1 MFFFRY
7 PFLKR
12 KHTRLSDSGDF
23 IPNLTPW
30 RKCFH
35 RLKIDRNCCGN
46 WGTDGSLTRL
56 FLVVFFLWFAFCQ
69 GKPDCLGKS
78 GVASVWFIFYCA
90 VLSDEQPGWSF
101 SLAKWR
107 ANAKGGEGG
116 SAPSSLEMANFLL
129 DDDKLNAFLVN
140 WQHAGFLENGA
151 WKLECISYWQWGYAS
166 QLCYFTRGYDPPGGW
181 WTFFACSD
189 SQKIDGKEKSWNWR
203 SVQESNAMFWMSNKI
218 WSDMEIYF
226 DYNFAFEKRWK
237 ALVILHV
244 YHVCWSFF

>member
-1 MFFFRY
+1 M
-7 PFLKR
+7 R
-12 KHTRLSDSGDF
+12 KEVRVVQHQAVWKWQTSF
-23 IPNLTPW
+23 WMMINLM
-30 RKCFH
+30 
-35 RLKIDRNCCGN
+35 
-46 WGTDGSLTRL
+46 
-56 FLVVFFLWFAFCQ
+56 Q
-69 GKPDCLGKS
+69 
-78 GVASVWFIFYCA
+78 
-90 VLSDEQPGWSF
+90 
-101 SLAKWR
+101 
-107 ANAKGGEGG
+107 
-116 SAPSSLEMANFLL
+116 
-129 DDDKLNAFLVN
+129 FLVN

-203 SVQESNAMFWMSNKI
+203 SVQESNAIFWMSNKI

-244 YHVCWSFF
+244 YHVCWSFFLSPTVDGRNPAPPWM